1 MQRVELQA
9 IELSRLV
16 YGMWRLADD
25 ANTSTAHIQA
35 KIESCLAQG
44 ITSFDQADIYGG
56 YACEALLGATLKT
69 SPSLRDKMEII
80 TKCDIKLISAKYP
93 GRRVKHYDTSRE
105 HIEHS
110 VNTSLD
116 NMHTDRIDLLLI
128 HRPDPLMDAE
138 ETGRTLD
145 DLIASGKVR
154 AAGVSNF
161 RPHDW
166 SLLQA
171 NMTTTL
177 QTNQIEL
184 SLAASDAFTN
194 GDLSFLQQHKVPP
207 MAWSPLAGGRLFDTA
222 TDASMAVL
230 IKRLDEIADEQN
242 ANRAAVAVAW
252 LLKHP
257 AGIMPVLGT
266 NSLQRIAALSSALS
280 INMDRETWFELYTLA
295 TGQEVP

>member
-25 ANTSTAHIQA
+25 TDTSTAHIQA
-35 KIESCLAQG
+35 KIETCLSQG

-56 YACEALLGATLKT
+56 YACEALLGATLKA

-80 TKCDIKLISAKYP
+80 TKCDIKLISSKYP
-93 GRRVKHYDTSRE
+93 DRRVKHYDTSRE

-161 RPHDW
+161 HPHDW

-171 NMTTTL
+171 NMRTTL

-184 SLAASDAFTN
+184 SLAATDAFTN

-222 TDASMAVL
+222 ADASMAAL
-230 IKRLDEIADEQN
+230 IKCLDEIADEQN
-242 ANRAAVAVAW
+242 ADRAAVAVAW